1 LADYVGQ
8 YIAGCTAART
18 RTGITGWATKQR
30 IFQNM
35 TSPVPAHPTSSPD
48 LHAAPEAFK
57 PGLVAR
63 LSAEA
68 FGTLFLVIAGL
79 GVPLFTI
86 PQSNPL
92 SASLAAGL
100 AVTAAM
106 LAFGYISGGHFNP
119 AVTLGNAIAGRIRL
133 PEAAAYLGAQL
144 VGALAGTLALFG
156 VLRTVPKIEDTRA
169 AFDTVTAGFGE
180 HSIIQAPMAG
190 VLLVE
195 VLGAALLVAVF
206 LGTTAARNA
215 NKAAAPFAVGLTL
228 AVLLQLGQAVGNT
241 PFNPA
246 RATASAIFSNSWS
259 LQQLWLFWV
268 APLVGAAIAGLVFR
282 GFAETPAVPARTQS
296 DDSALDSDDDDL
308 DDDADG
314 PDDDLDSGEVD
325 AAQQPSTRAAGGPT
339 PADQP
344 KSDGGHAV
352 NDDARD
358 FFDGKRGQ

>member
-1 LADYVGQ
+1 
-8 YIAGCTAART
+8 
-18 RTGITGWATKQR
+18 
-30 IFQNM
+30 M
-35 TSPVPAHPTSSPD
+35 TSPVPAHQTASPH
-48 LHAAPEAFK
+48 LHAAPEAFT

-106 LAFGYISGGHFNP
+106 LAFAYVSGGHFNP

-144 VGALAGTLALFG
+144 VGAVAGTLALFG
-156 VLRTVPKIEDTRA
+156 ILRTVPKIEDTRA

-195 VLGAALLVAVF
+195 VLGAAILVAVF
-206 LGTTAARNA
+206 LGTTAARNT

-259 LQQLWLFWV
+259 LEQLWLFWV

-282 GFAETPAVPARTQS
+282 GFAETPAAVPAPAHGTDLDA
-296 DDSALDSDDDDL
+296 DDEAEL
-308 DDDADG
+308 DDD
-314 PDDDLDSGEVD
+314 PDDDVNSDVAD
-325 AAQQPSTRAAGGPT
+325 IPAGGS
-339 PADQP
+339 Q
-344 KSDGGHAV
+344 DGTASSP
-352 NDDARD
+352 DSDARD
-358 FFDGKRGQ
+358 FFDGKRGR

>member
-1 LADYVGQ
+1 
-8 YIAGCTAART
+8 
-18 RTGITGWATKQR
+18 
-30 IFQNM
+30 M
-35 TSPVPAHPTSSPD
+35 TTPVSAHPTESTE
-48 LHAAPEAFK
+48 LHTARGTAFQ

-63 LSAEA
+63 LAAEA
-68 FGTLFLVIAGL
+68 FGTMFLVMAGL

-106 LAFGYISGGHFNP
+106 LAFAYISGGHFNP
-119 AVTLGNAIAGRIRL
+119 AVTVGHAIAGRIRL
-133 PEAAAYLGAQL
+133 AEAAAYLGAQL
-144 VGALAGTLALFG
+144 VGAVAGTLALFG
-156 VLRTVPKIEDTRA
+156 ILRTVPKIEDTRA

-195 VLGAALLVAVF
+195 VLGAAVLVAVF
-206 LGTTAARNA
+206 LGTTSARNP

-259 LQQLWLFWV
+259 LEQLWLFWV

-282 GFAETPAVPARTQS
+282 GFADSQASATAGAPGAGHSGPDSELS
-296 DDSALDSDDDDL
+296 DADDFSDDDDDAAEL
-308 DDDADG
+308 IDSGLVTPDDAARG
-314 PDDDLDSGEVD
+314 GSAAAGRSGQATGTSAAKGSGED
-325 AAQQPSTRAAGGPT
+325 E
-339 PADQP
+339 
-344 KSDGGHAV
+344 
-352 NDDARD
+352 ARD
-358 FFDGKRGQ
+358 FFDRKR